1 MPNGQ
6 GRQPILVLSEGTERQ
21 KGRDAQESNIR
32 AGKVIGDSVRSTLGP
47 KGMDKML
54 VDSLGDVVI
63 TNDGATIL
71 DEMDV
76 EHPGAEM
83 VIEVA
88 ETQEDEVGDG
98 TTTAVVL
105 AAELLDEASELLDK
119 DIHSSIV
126 ASGYS
131 MAAAKA
137 QEFLEEMAEDIS
149 IEDED
154 MLRQVATTAMTGK
167 KVEANIEP
175 LSDLAV
181 EAVKQV
187 AEETEDGYT
196 VDLDDI
202 GIEKQE
208 GESVDDSFMVDGLV
222 IDKDRVHAGMP
233 QRIEEARIALINTSM
248 EVEETEADSEVR
260 VSDPEQLQ
268 QFLDREEEELREMVD
283 KVKEAGANVVICQK
297 GIDDMAQHFM
307 AQEEI
312 FAVRRAK
319 KSDMEKLA
327 RATGGT
333 VLTNIDDLTS
343 EDLGK
348 AELVEERKISGDEM
362 TFIEECE
369 DPKAVSV
376 LVRGGT
382 EHIVDEAERS
392 FEDAINVIAASVESG
407 KAVPGG
413 GATEIELAMKIA
425 DYADSVGGKEAL
437 AVQAFADAIESIA
450 RSLAENA
457 GLDPIDT
464 VVDLRSKH
472 EENGVEQGLDVYD
485 GNVKDMIEE
494 GVIEPL
500 PIKTQAVASGA
511 EAATMILRVDDV
523 ISAEEEEAPA
533 GGPGG
538 PGGAPGGAPPGGPG
552 GAPGGMPG
560 GM

>member
-6 GRQPILVLSEGTERQ
+6 GARPIFVLSEGTERQ
-21 KGRDAQESNIR
+21 KGKDAQESNIR

-105 AAELLDEASELLDK
+105 AADLLDEASDLLDK

-131 MAAAKA
+131 IAAAKA
-137 QEFLEEMAEDIS
+137 PGFLEEMAEDIS

-167 KVEANIEP
+167 KVEANVEP

-187 AEETEDGYT
+187 AEETRDGYT

-202 GIEKQE
+202 GVETKE
-208 GESVDDSFMVDGLV
+208 GGSVDDSYMVNGLV
-222 IDKDRVHAGMP
+222 LDEEIDHPNMP
-233 QRIEEARIALINTSM
+233 RKVENARIALLNEAI
-248 EVEETEADSEVR
+248 EVKETEADSEIS
-260 VSDPEQLQ
+260 VSSPEEMQK
-268 QFLDREEEELREMVD
+268 FMEYEEEELRKMVD
-283 KVKEAGANVVICQK
+283 KVDEVGANVVIS
-297 GIDDMAQHFM
+297 GEDIDDMAQHFL
-307 AQEEI
+307 AQRGML
-312 FAVRRAK
+312 AVSNLGS
-319 KSDMEKLA
+319 SDMEKLA
-327 RATGGT
+327 NASRGN
-333 VLTNIDDLTS
+333 LTNSIDDLAS

-348 AELVEERKISGDEM
+348 AGLVEERKIAGDEM
-362 TFIEECE
+362 TFVEECE
-369 DPKAVSV
+369 NPKAVSV

-392 FEDAINVIAASVESG
+392 LEDAINVIVASVESG
-407 KAVPGG
+407 KVVPGG
-413 GATEIELAMKIA
+413 GASEIELSMKIA
-425 DYADSVGGKEAL
+425 DYADSVRGKEAL
-437 AVQAFADAIESIA
+437 AVQAFADAVESIA

-464 VVDLRSKH
+464 IVDLRSKH

-485 GNVKDMIEE
+485 GNVKDMIGE

-523 ISAEEEEAPA
+523 ISAEEGEAPA
-533 GGPGG
+533 GGE
-538 PGGAPGGAPPGGPG
+538 